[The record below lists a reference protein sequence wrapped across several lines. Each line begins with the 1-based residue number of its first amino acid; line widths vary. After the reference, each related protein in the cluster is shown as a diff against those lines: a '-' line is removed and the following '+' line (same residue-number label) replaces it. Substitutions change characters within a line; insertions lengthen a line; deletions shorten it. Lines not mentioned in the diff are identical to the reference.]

1 MTYEKPIGFNHY
13 LPRLLLFILAA
24 LLTCVL
30 LQSHLKTPA
39 AMLASSE
46 NSLDLSGVWEE
57 CVPHTSNSNS
67 IDEDSCEWNER
78 NLPGAIPDTQ
88 LSAQRGWVLY
98 RKKFSTPNF
107 CSEPL
112 SACRLIIAEVGDA
125 LQLRLNGSVI
135 GQHGGLPPIDRYA
148 RHYPVGLD
156 LPPSLLKPSD
166 QENGLELRVRHLKK
180 TQTGVLRGPLAL
192 VPANSAIPIAQTLLY
207 QNVLIP
213 FICGLGAL
221 LISILSLLSIRL
233 SKISDKRLFAFSRYG
248 LISAIFLISYSSIPR
263 EYIPLNVAGY
273 IHFLVRFAMDW
284 AYLELAY
291 SLTHWQPRLR
301 IAFRWVYTIFGV
313 LLSISYVGDPW
324 VSSEMQSFTGFNGA
338 VKLSGYFDF
347 LLIFGSYAYGAAALL
362 ATHRRQRTEIIALSL
377 VAAVLALLGTLTFHG
392 YTRFPHFVIFYPLF
406 IILMMGIDL
415 WGDFFF
421 TLEKLRTEVDLG
433 RLASQVA
440 HDIRSPL
447 AALAIAE
454 KDLAVLPEDTRVL
467 IRSAVSRIRD
477 IANHLL
483 EKNSAANQMDNSVQA
498 AQSQITEAM
507 TPQLLSSL
515 IDGLLTEKRMQF
527 RPKMGLKIEGPFEAH
542 SYGLFAKIQ
551 LNELKRVLSN
561 LVNNSVEALGDQGNV
576 TIGLD
581 ATSEDRIRIQV
592 QDNGQG
598 IPPEILAKLGPRGES
613 HGKAE
618 GSGLGL
624 YHARTSIESWG
635 GTLELQSRV
644 GVGTTVTLTLPKVE
658 APKWFVA
665 ELSFTQGS
673 IVVILDDDETIH
685 RIWQG
690 RAESARLNEYGV
702 QLVHLSTPEE
712 LRTWTFEHAQQNL
725 NVRYLLDYELL
736 GFEESGLDLIEE
748 LGIAAQSILVTS
760 RYEEPIIRESCLKLQ
775 VSLIPKGMAGFVPI
789 RILEPLRKYDALLL
803 DDDPLIG
810 IIWSNAAKN
819 LGKRLLV
826 FSEVEDFFEAL
837 HQVER
842 STSIYIDSN
851 LTKGVKGQDLVP
863 QVATLGFQTIYL
875 ATGYE
880 PESFPNIAG
889 LTGVV
894 GKNPPF

>member
-1 MTYEKPIGFNHY
+1 MTYQRPDGLHHY
-13 LPRLLLFILAA
+13 RPRLLRFILVA
-24 LLTCVL
+24 LLTSVL

-46 NSLDLSGVWEE
+46 KSLDLSGVWEE
-57 CVPHTSNSNS
+57 CVPLSLNSDS
-67 IDEDSCEWNER
+67 IDEASCEWTER
-78 NLPGAIPDTQ
+78 NLPGAIPDKR
-88 LSAQRGWVLY
+88 LNAQRGWVLY

-107 CSEPL
+107 CSVSL

-156 LPPSLLKPSD
+156 LPPSLLKPLD
-166 QENGLELRVRHLKK
+166 QKNELELRVRHLKK
-180 TQTGVLRGPLAL
+180 AQTGVLRAPLAL

-221 LISILSLLSIRL
+221 LISILSFLSIRL
-233 SKISDKRLFAFSRYG
+233 NKISDKRLYAVSRYG

-291 SLTHWQPRLR
+291 SLTQWQPRLR

-313 LLSISYVGDPW
+313 LLSIAYVVDPW

-362 ATHRRQRTEIIALSL
+362 ATNRRQRTEIIALSF
-377 VAAVLALLGTLTFHG
+377 VVAVLALLGTLTFHG

-406 IILMMGIDL
+406 VVLMMGIDL

-454 KDLAVLPEDTRVL
+454 KDLATLPEDTRIL

-483 EKNSAANQMDNSVQA
+483 EKNRATNQMDDSVQA
-498 AQSQITEAM
+498 AHSQIAEAM
-507 TPQLLSSL
+507 TPQLLSSV

-527 RPKMGLKIEGPFEAH
+527 RPKMGLKIEGPLEAH

-551 LNELKRVLSN
+551 LNEFKRVLSN

-576 TIGLD
+576 TMGLD

-592 QDNGQG
+592 QDNGRG
-598 IPPEILAKLGPRGES
+598 IPPDILAKLGQRGES

-624 YHARTSIESWG
+624 YHARTSVESWG
-635 GTLELQSRV
+635 GTLELRSRV
-644 GVGTTVTLTLPKVE
+644 GEGTTVTLTLPKVD
-658 APKWFVA
+658 APKWFIA
-665 ELSFTQGS
+665 ELCFTQNS

-690 RAESARLNEYGV
+690 RAESARLNESGV

-712 LRTWTFEHAQQNL
+712 LRIWKVEPAHQGL

-736 GFEESGLDLIEE
+736 GFEENGLDLIEE
-748 LGIAAQSILVTS
+748 LGIAPQSILVTS
-760 RYEEPIIRESCLKLQ
+760 RYEEPAIREHCLKLQ

-789 RILEPLRKYDALLL
+789 CIVEPLREYDAILL
-803 DDDPLIG
+803 DDDPLVG
-810 IIWSNAAKN
+810 MSWSNAAKN
-819 LGKRLLV
+819 LGKRLIV
-826 FSEVEDFFEAL
+826 FSEVEGFFEAL

-842 STSIYIDSN
+842 STAVYIDSN
-851 LTKGVKGQDLVP
+851 LKEGVKGQDLVP
-863 QVATLGFQTIYL
+863 RVIALGFQTIYL
-875 ATGYE
+875 ETGYE
-880 PESFPNIAG
+880 PDSFPKING
-889 LTGVV
+889 LTGIV
-894 GKNPPF
+894 GKLPPF